1 MDSTLTRIA
10 AVATALL
17 AFGVAPLD
25 DGGGGHEGHEDGHDH
40 EHEHGEGGPTGL
52 VNGLLGLVPG
62 SS

>member
-1 MDSTLTRIA
+1 MKGLTRA
-10 AVATALL
+10 AALATALL
-17 AFGVAPLD
+17 AFAVAPLEE
-25 DGGGGHEGHEDGHDH
+25 GGGGHEGHEDGHEH